1 VVATSFTAAALI
13 GAALA
18 LAAQAMASPAARL
31 RNNSVLRMNLSPE
44 IPIGN
49 DIVSLWFHTI
59 AVRCATHLAAPESG
73 DSLRP
78 LIKDPRALANGVA
91 AERSAPY
98 LGLKYCLGS
107 VQRTAGE
114 QHALDAHPVAAPLLD
129 LVVVAIVRE
138 QGLVGFLVSVA
149 HEAVRNTINRFW
161 TCGAKR
167 WRSISSA
174 SAAK

>member
-73 DSLRP
+73 NSLRP
-78 LIKDPRALANGVA
+78 LIKHPGALTDGVA
-91 AERSAPY
+91 AARSAAK
-98 LGLKYCLGS
+98 LGLQYCSGS
-107 VQRTAGE
+107 VERIARV
-114 QHALDAHPVAAPLLD
+114 QHGLRAHPIPASLLN
-129 LVVVAIVRE
+129 LVVIAMVRE
-138 QGLVGFLVSVA
+138 QGLVGFVVRPVA
-149 HEAVRNTINRFW
+149 HYAART
-161 TCGAKR
+161 TKLLTTTGAGQT
-167 WRSISSA
+167 S
-174 SAAK
+174 